1 MAERSMRRMK
11 SATSASSAI
20 YALVVCAKQFLE
32 ARENVEE
39 ELLRA
44 SGSSKELIAPTPT
57 TVPTPD
63 TQPSAAPEAP
73 PPAATSV
80 ADSPNTPPPTAGPR
94 TPPGRRPP
102 PPPSAAGTAPSS
114 SPATAPAPPSREP
127 PTPRGAQK
135 GSDRMETIMAQ
146 ASLKLLTT
154 LKNFVEVVSV
164 RAPHLSSEIVR
175 EAQFVLAGFAD
186 ETLLHHP
193 SGKLANWRNH
203 LLEEKMFGSR
213 TAGETFFDR
222 LAKVSYETYS
232 DSAVLLALY
241 LAILRMGFLGRFRG
255 LRDRGEL
262 DRLRIRALTRIT
274 EEVSYDASSNVPVS
288 PSAYDSTLRLSEIV
302 KTPLRGVWRE
312 LFVACVVLCLTAS
325 IVGWIHLLT
334 PLDTQV
340 DRILLKI
347 STPIS

>member
-1 MAERSMRRMK
+1 
-11 SATSASSAI
+11 
-20 YALVVCAKQFLE
+20 
-32 ARENVEE
+32 
-39 ELLRA
+39 
-44 SGSSKELIAPTPT
+44 
-57 TVPTPD
+57 
-63 TQPSAAPEAP
+63 
-73 PPAATSV
+73 
-80 ADSPNTPPPTAGPR
+80 
-94 TPPGRRPP
+94 
-102 PPPSAAGTAPSS
+102 
-114 SPATAPAPPSREP
+114 
-127 PTPRGAQK
+127 
-135 GSDRMETIMAQ
+135 METIMAQ

-154 LKNFVEVVSV
+154 LKNFVEIVSV

-193 SGKLANWRNH
+193 SGKLAHWRNH

-274 EEVSYDASSNVPVS
+274 EEVNYDASSNVPVS

-334 PLDTQV
+334 PLDTQI